1 LLPSVLCL
9 PYRFLLSDVI
19 MSELIEPPGSLFA
32 SLGYEIFS
40 IPSDG
45 VMEFFRLRSLY
56 LKPSTND
63 LFALVGTRTMQGV
76 LITGD
81 NALRK
86 AAESE
91 GLAVHGTLWLLDQ
104 LVGLFVITKNEASS
118 ACWTMERDFRTANAR
133 CASGNGQPDDEKR
146 EYKTCEV
153 FFSAQKPFRVF
164 PVSVV
169 QNA

>member
-1 LLPSVLCL
+1 MLCVLDTSTCIDLWHGDLLPSVLLL

-40 IPSDG
+40 IPSDD
-45 VMEFFRLRSLY
+45 VMEVLRLRSLY

-63 LFALVGTRTMQGV
+63 LFALVGTRNMHGV

-104 LVGLFVITKNEASS
+104 LVRFSVITKIVASNALRNMLDNGARFPHSECSMRFRKWS
-118 ACWTMERDFRTANAR
+118 A
-133 CASGNGQPDDEKR
+133 
-146 EYKTCEV
+146 
-153 FFSAQKPFRVF
+153 
-164 PVSVV
+164 
-169 QNA
+169 